1 MNGLLFLIP
10 AALGLGLLAM
20 AAFVWSVKNRQYD
33 DIEGAAARVLL
44 DDDLDDEDT

>member
-20 AAFVWSVKNRQYD
+20 GAFVWSVKNRQYD

-44 DDDLDDEDT
+44 DDDLDDEDS